1 MVAAITS
8 NKTEDDSSYS
18 IDLLGTASDAD
29 NSDSLSVSN
38 QSASAVDGNGS
49 TISIPSGALSLSGQ
63 NLTVDPNEFNYLAVG
78 ESVVITYS
86 YDVADGTTTTANTA
100 TITITGA
107 NDAPVVSAITS
118 NKTEDESSY
127 SIDLLGTASDAD
139 NSDSLSVSNQSA
151 SAVDGNGSTISIP
164 SGALSLSGQNL
175 TVDPNEFNYLAVGES
190 VVITYSYDVAD
201 GTTTTANTATITIT
215 GANDAPV
222 VAAITSNKT
231 EDDSSYSID
240 LLGTASDADN
250 SDSLSVSN
258 QSASAV
264 DGNGSTISIPSGALS
279 LSGQNLTVDP
289 NEFNYLAVG
298 ESVVITYSYDV
309 ADGTTTT
316 ANTATITI
324 TGANDAPVVAAIT
337 SNKTEDDSSYAD
349 NSIDLLGTASTPIT
363 PIHSP
368 FPTSPPPLL
377 MATVPPSPFLRVLS
391 LSGQNLTVDPNEF
404 NYLAVGESVVITYSY
419 DVADGTTTTANT
431 ATITIT
437 GANDAPVVAAITSNK
452 TEDDSSYSID
462 LLGTASDADNS
473 DQLSES
479 VVITLRFH
487 HRRQQSA
494 SAVDRHRLGRFH
506 HLHSSSAVD
515 ALSLSG
521 QNLTVDPNEFN
532 YLAVGESVVITY
544 SYDVADGTT
553 TTANTATI
561 TITGA
566 NDAPVVA
573 AITSNKTEDDSSY
586 SIDLLGTASDA
597 DNSDSLSVSNQSASA
612 VDGNGSTISIP
623 SGALSL
629 SQART

>member
-1 MVAAITS
+1 MLSLSGQNLTVDPNEFNYLAVGESVVITYSYDVADGQYSHHHHHHHHRQYTASDADSDQLSVSNQSASAVDGNGSTISIPSAATITITGANDAPVVAAITS

-29 NSDSLSVSN
+29 NSDQLSVSN

-118 NKTEDESSY
+118 NKTEDDSSY

-139 NSDSLSVSNQSA
+139 NSDQLSVSNQSA

-164 SGALSLSGQNL
+164 SAALSLSGQNLTVDPNEFNYLAVGESVVITCSYDVADGTTTTRQYTGAHHHHHRRQRCSGGPPPPTVHHLQQNRGRFQLLHRSPRHAPVVSAITSNKTRLIDADNSDQLSVSNQSASAVDGNGSTISIPSAALSLSGQNL

-222 VAAITSNKT
+222 VSAITSNKT

-250 SDSLSVSN
+250 SDQLSVSN

-309 ADGTTTT
+309 VDGTTTT

-324 TGANDAPVVAAIT
+324 TGANDAPVVSAIT
-337 SNKTEDDSSYAD
+337 SQQNRGRFQ
-349 NSIDLLGTASTPIT
+349 LL
-363 PIHSP
+363 HRSP
-368 FPTSPPPLL
+368 
-377 MATVPPSPFLRVLS
+377 
-391 LSGQNLTVDPNEF
+391 
-404 NYLAVGESVVITYSY
+404 
-419 DVADGTTTTANT
+419 
-431 ATITIT
+431 
-437 GANDAPVVAAITSNK
+437 
-452 TEDDSSYSID
+452 
-462 LLGTASDADNS
+462 
-473 DQLSES
+473 
-479 VVITLRFH
+479 
-487 HRRQQSA
+487 
-494 SAVDRHRLGRFH
+494 RHRLR
-506 HLHSSSAVD
+506 
-515 ALSLSG
+515 
-521 QNLTVDPNEFN
+521 
-532 YLAVGESVVITY
+532 
-544 SYDVADGTT
+544 
-553 TTANTATI
+553 
-561 TITGA
+561 
-566 NDAPVVA
+566 
-573 AITSNKTEDDSSY
+573 
-586 SIDLLGTASDA
+586 
-597 DNSDSLSVSNQSASA
+597 
-612 VDGNGSTISIP
+612 
-623 SGALSL
+623 
-629 SQART
+629 RR